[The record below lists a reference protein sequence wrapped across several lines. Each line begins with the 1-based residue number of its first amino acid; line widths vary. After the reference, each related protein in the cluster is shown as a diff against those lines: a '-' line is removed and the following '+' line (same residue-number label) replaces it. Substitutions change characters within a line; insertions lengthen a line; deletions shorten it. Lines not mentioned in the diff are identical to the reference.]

1 MIKWY
6 RSRILRR
13 LIKFGT
19 WGVAIREYDKQF
31 LYEGNKN
38 THPFVKINN
47 TKEYWF
53 ADPILLEQK
62 NNTWLFV
69 EAFNN
74 KKKRGEIGV
83 FDIIDGIAQNFRI
96 IIDEEFHMSFPLIFE
111 IDGRKYMIPETGD
124 NNKIT
129 LYSDVSF
136 PDKWK
141 LEKDLLVGDRYRD
154 TTVYTIGDDIYLYT
168 YIRTDNSR
176 FFHTYKCLLYKLDR
190 ISLKLELIEDYSDD
204 SAFGRSAGPAFY
216 HGDKMIHV
224 TQKCDKCYGEG
235 IIFWKNAAS
244 QISWKKSKPYKMIL
258 GKDLYIEGIG
268 SPLITH
274 TYSKTSKYEVID
286 YKIKK

>member
-1 MIKWY
+1 MPKV
-6 RSRILRR
+6 RR
-13 LIKFGT
+13 
-19 WGVAIREYDKQF
+19 
-31 LYEGNKN
+31 N
-38 THPFVKINN
+38 
-47 TKEYWF
+47 
-53 ADPILLEQK
+53 EQK
-62 NNTWLFV
+62 
-69 EAFNN
+69 
-74 KKKRGEIGV
+74 
-83 FDIIDGIAQNFRI
+83 
-96 IIDEEFHMSFPLIFE
+96 DEKISSFFEFWICN
-111 IDGRKYMIPETGD
+111 I
-124 NNKIT
+124 
-129 LYSDVSF
+129 
-136 PDKWK
+136 
-141 LEKDLLVGDRYRD
+141 
-154 TTVYTIGDDIYLYT
+154 VYDDIYLYT